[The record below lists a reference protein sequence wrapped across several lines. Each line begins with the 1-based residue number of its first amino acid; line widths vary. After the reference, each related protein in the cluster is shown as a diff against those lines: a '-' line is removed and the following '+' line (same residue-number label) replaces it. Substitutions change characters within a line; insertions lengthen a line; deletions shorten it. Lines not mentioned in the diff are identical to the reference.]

1 MRIRVVLSLVAC
13 AALVAA
19 CGGSGSKPKSG
30 GNTSYGPASSP
41 YAMSKCMRANGVTH
55 FPDPQQGS
63 GGVGF
68 PGGVDVGSNGALV
81 VDGVS
86 FSGPAVKHAETA
98 CKQYLPPSG
107 PPPSLSAAQYRQ
119 ALRFSEC
126 MRANGVP
133 SFPDPPSSA
142 PAQGG
147 GQRTIPGSDSPAF
160 AKASETCLKRTGGPV
175 QVP

>member
-30 GNTSYGPASSP
+30 TASYGPASSP
-41 YAMSKCMRANGVTH
+41 YAMSKCMRDNGLTN

-68 PGGVDVGSNGALV
+68 PGGVGVGSDGVLT
-81 VDGVS
+81 VDGAT
-86 FSGPAVKHAETA
+86 FSGPALKHAETA
-98 CKQYLPPSG
+98 CKRYLPPTG
-107 PPPSLSAAQYRQ
+107 PPPPLSAAQHRQ

-133 SFPDPPSSA
+133 SFPDPPTSA
-142 PAQGG
+142 PTPHR

-160 AKASETCLKRTGGPV
+160 AKASETCLKATRGPV